1 LLRLCH
7 LKKLIDLSVLSKVY
21 NECTRNLATP
31 FLMTMGSFVFTVASA
46 VLIKI
51 HKDVFKHP
59 LTAIMPLVWI
69 DSIVVIVG
77 ISSLH
82 SLVFTKS
89 SDILQ
94 KGFTTI
100 SNYTRDK
107 SFRKRVQA
115 TMPLKL
121 YMTHSFFDQTLPVV
135 IMDNSI
141 CNAISLCLCIDSLYQ
156 TLALVLVGFC
166 YKLICVSCRAIKHS
180 RFSICYLMLTKTKDG
195 YMFVWYLQS
204 LLTKNEL

>member
-1 LLRLCH
+1 MQQ
-7 LKKLIDLSVLSKVY
+7 KLV
-21 NECTRNLATP
+21 TP

-59 LTAIMPLVWI
+59 ITAITPLLWI
-69 DSIVVIVG
+69 DSIVVIAG

-94 KGFTTI
+94 KGFTTTA
-100 SNYTRDK
+100 SYTKDK

-121 YMTHSFFDQTLPVV
+121 HMTNSFFDQTLPVV
-135 IMDNSI
+135 IIDNSI
-141 CNAISLCLCIDSLYQ
+141 CNAISLCLC
-156 TLALVLVGFC
+156 C
-166 YKLICVSCRAIKHS
+166 
-180 RFSICYLMLTKTKDG
+180 
-195 YMFVWYLQS
+195 
-204 LLTKNEL
+204 